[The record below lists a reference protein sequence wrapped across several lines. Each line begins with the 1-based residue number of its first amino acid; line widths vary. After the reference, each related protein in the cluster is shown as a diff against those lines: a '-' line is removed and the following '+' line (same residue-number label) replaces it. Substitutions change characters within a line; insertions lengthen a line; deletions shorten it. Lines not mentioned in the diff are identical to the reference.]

1 MGSEMCI
8 RDRIKIVSLNNEEE
22 LDDYTYRVAGSVGEL
37 WTHMSLDHLF
47 DVDSDK
53 RKKLFIKAVNFGKSL
68 QLINILRDLPEDLM
82 MGRCYIPREKLRE
95 YDLTPEELLDSEKIE
110 QFRPL
115 FDIYLDRAITYLNDA
130 VEYIEMLPKNQY
142 RLRLS
147 CMLPVLIG
155 QRTLMLIREGNILNS
170 NNRIKVMRPEIKK
183 IMRKSIFLCLTRRN
197 PKKMTRIIEL

>member
-1 MGSEMCI
+1 MCI
-8 RDRIKIVSLNNEEE
+8 RDS
-22 LDDYTYRVAGSVGEL
+22 
-37 WTHMSLDHLF
+37 
-47 DVDSDK
+47 
-53 RKKLFIKAVNFGKSL
+53 
-68 QLINILRDLPEDLM
+68 
-82 MGRCYIPREKLRE
+82 
-95 YDLTPEELLDSEKIE
+95 LTPEELLDSEKIE

-197 PKKMTRIIEL
+197 PKKMIRIIEL